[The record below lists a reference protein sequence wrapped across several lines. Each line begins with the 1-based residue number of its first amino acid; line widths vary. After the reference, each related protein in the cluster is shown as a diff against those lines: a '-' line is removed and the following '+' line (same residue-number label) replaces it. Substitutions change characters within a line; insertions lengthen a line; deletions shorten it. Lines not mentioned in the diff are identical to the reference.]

1 MWRTPQNLTSIMKIF
16 FICFLLCSSTC
27 SAQKLYSDSQLYAR
41 DFVVKIIRDSIY
53 IFSKDTLLFSKIQEF
68 EKYINLN
75 KEKITNLKSYLAI
88 ELSLSANKETV
99 KAIRELMDKRHWSY
113 TIAVETGPHPKRNSR
128 NQP

>member
-75 KEKITNLKSYLAI
+75 KEKITNLKSISKVGLKQ
-88 ELSLSANKETV
+88 L
-99 KAIRELMDKRHWSY
+99 R
-113 TIAVETGPHPKRNSR
+113 
-128 NQP
+128 